1 MKLIFSL
8 LCILSV
14 SGASCAAQSI
24 CDPQQSNAPVL
35 LNLKLGISPAQAR
48 SIFAKDL
55 KIKNKRKGEY
65 TFFQNFIEKPPPNSL
80 AGVRALYLRFF
91 DGSLYQIEIF
101 YEEKSQLQTLEAFTA
116 MLSSKWN
123 FPVSLWITGQGK
135 ARIDCGELTLVADNV
150 LNPRIEMTNES
161 DRARV
166 EARRKRKND

>member
-1 MKLIFSL
+1 MKL
-8 LCILSV
+8 LCIFFLTLFFV
-14 SGASCAAQSI
+14 LSCAAQET
-24 CDPQQSNAPVL
+24 CGLEAKEAPAL
-35 LNLKLGISPAQAR
+35 LGLKLGIAPAQAR
-48 SIFAKDL
+48 GVFGKDL

-123 FPVSLWITGQGK
+123 FPVSLWITAQGK

-150 LNPRIEMTNES
+150 LNPRIEITNES